1 MTRWTALSSVWRWNK
16 CVLFTIT
23 LTESIL
29 MKQKMSALQSRLELA
44 SIKQSGWNGMSMQ
57 PGDTY
62 SPLSPTS
69 ATSFAHRR
77 PSSSRLPPIRV
88 EPYPTPQSPAQTDAA
103 RMPPPATSPIASGSR
118 TRYEPPSPSRPW
130 QLMDVLW
137 QPLPPP
143 STAPTAAQAQL
154 LSPRK
159 RTRDDMHIKGHR
171 RASSGNGMAMMQTK
185 ARLKDRS
192 YSHSTTADVD
202 AAKALAFM
210 HRPSSSSLT
219 VPTSPRNR
227 RATTPDRRAPRSHS
241 AKPRRLSKPQQEEE
255 DRSAAELMMFLAHSP
270 SPLHQ
275 PSDSPRASPST
286 ARVLFTG
293 GEERSR
299 SNLAAPPIT
308 NTDFG
313 GYL

>member
-1 MTRWTALSSVWRWNK
+1 
-16 CVLFTIT
+16 
-23 LTESIL
+23 
-29 MKQKMSALQSRLELA
+29 MSALQSRLELA
-44 SIKQSGWNGMSMQ
+44 SLKNGAVQ
-57 PGDTY
+57 PD
-62 SPLSPTS
+62 SPHASS
-69 ATSFAHRR
+69 SFAHRR

-88 EPYPTPQSPAQTDAA
+88 EPYPQSPAQIDAA
-103 RMPPPATSPIASGSR
+103 RMPPPVSPIASGSR
-118 TRYEPPSPSRPW
+118 TRYEPPSPSRPG

-143 STAPTAAQAQL
+143 STAPTPAQAAL

-159 RTRDDMHIKGHR
+159 RTRDDNVKGHR
-171 RASSGNGMAMMQTK
+171 RASSGNSLAMMQTK

-210 HRPSSSSLT
+210 HRPDS
-219 VPTSPRNR
+219 SPRSTQR
-227 RATTPDRRAPRSHS
+227 RSHS

-270 SPLHQ
+270 SPLRK
-275 PSDSPRASPST
+275 PNDGPRPTPT
-286 ARVLFTG
+286 ARVLFSDN
-293 GEERSR
+293 ERER
-299 SNLAAPPIT
+299 KSNLAAPPI
-308 NTDFG
+308 NSDFG